1 MCAGDR
7 TAPGA
12 SVPEVGSVVP
22 SIASAIT
29 LVSVDSKAYKIGAA
43 APAVLG
49 LALLIGGLV
58 ALLRIYRRDKAAPS
72 PALPPPV
79 LGTASRPDAMPPYRQ
94 GDAPHASGVQKPK
107 NRAKEVAIACLA
119 VGGVI
124 VLGRLSILVQ
134 SVSAEPERRIVI
146 AETAG
151 GVHRV
156 QLAPQVTDALEQ
168 RRGAAAKEGVDFQ
181 FGGYAHPKGGDAFV
195 LFMGTEQQ
203 ISDPEQGIKDF
214 FAGIATSSGV
224 EARLTEYP
232 AGDLGGEVRCAAGTE
247 LRCAWADRSTYG
259 ALTATDVTEAEL
271 AALLVKMRAD
281 LEQSK

>member
-1 MCAGDR
+1 M
-7 TAPGA
+7 
-12 SVPEVGSVVP
+12 VP

-29 LVSVDSKAYKIGAA
+29 LVSVDSKAYKIGAV

-79 LGTASRPDAMPPYRQ
+79 PDTASRPDAMPPYRQ
-94 GDAPHASGVQKPK
+94 GDAPHASGVQMPK

-124 VLGRLSILVQ
+124 VLGRLPNLVQ
-134 SVSAEPERRIVI
+134 SVSAEPERRMVI

-156 QLAPQVTDALEQ
+156 QLAPQVTAALEQ

-214 FAGIATSSGV
+214 FAGIAKSSGV
-224 EARLTEYP
+224 KARLTEYP

-271 AALLVKMRAD
+271 AALLVKMRTD